1 MPVYYM
7 LLDAGLFHEQI
18 RPALGASWKARSFEP
33 CRALCGALVP
43 AAQTFVAR
51 YHLGSEQPLLCQVAN
66 GLSFD
71 RHRWKSLAGEL
82 LLFAAAEIPDIQTA
96 PETLCCL
103 LAPEHYR
110 EGIQARDRFAPIQQ
124 AHFGTHEL
132 VFGSKLYRPDQAG
145 LNDPGDVQRLADYL
159 SAQQPERWTLTDLG
173 ALRDPAEDPDRLD
186 ELEFA
191 REWFPVLRDL
201 YGRAAGCGQVVVCE
215 NIS

>member
-7 LLDAGLFHEQI
+7 LIDAGLFHEQL
-18 RPALGASWKARSFEP
+18 RPALEASWKARSFEP
-33 CRALCGALVP
+33 CRALCGVLAP

-51 YHLGSEQPLLCQVAN
+51 YHLGSEQPLLCQIAD

-71 RHRWKSLAGEL
+71 RHRWKLLAGEML
-82 LLFAAAEIPDIQTA
+82 LIAAAEIPEIQTA

-103 LAPEHYR
+103 LAPEHYG

-124 AHFGTHEL
+124 AHYGSRDL
-132 VFGSKLYRPDQAG
+132 VFGGKVYRPDQAG
-145 LNDPGDVQRLADYL
+145 LNDRGDVRRLADYL
-159 SAQQPERWTLTDLG
+159 SAQRPERWTLTDVT
-173 ALRDPAEDPDRLD
+173 ALRDPAGDPDRLD